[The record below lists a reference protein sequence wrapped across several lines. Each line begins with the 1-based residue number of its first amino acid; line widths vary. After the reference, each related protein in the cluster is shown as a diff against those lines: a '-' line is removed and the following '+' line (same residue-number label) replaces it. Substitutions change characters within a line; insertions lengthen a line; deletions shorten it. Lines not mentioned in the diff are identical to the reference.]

1 MAGKAHEKR
10 RGRRRASDEGIE
22 ALSDDLSTILDMLNG
37 ELDEMDREIFLISE
51 TSPFLG
57 RRKED
62 WDLQVKITQ
71 KLKEIASRLEEML
84 KRLPRM
90 TP

>member
-22 ALSDDLSTILDMLNG
+22 VLSDDLSTILGMLNG
-37 ELDEMDREIFLISE
+37 ELDEMDREVFLISE

-62 WDLQVKITQ
+62 WDLQVKITH
-71 KLKEIASRLEEML
+71 KLKEIASKLEQVL
-84 KRLPRM
+84 KKLPRR
-90 TP
+90 TL